1 MSDLSPPWILFVD
14 KGKPKAILPAMRQG
28 EVADVSHLTMAEA
41 QEIVRLGNELY
52 HILQRARLRR
62 IGERFQ
68 ELVEMVKHSTSPALG
83 DDEAETDGEHVEVE
97 SEHGASDHRNVV
109 GEIVDEGH
117 TDPIEAADSTRKQNR
132 HEP

>member
-52 HILQRARLRR
+52 YVLQRVKFRR
-62 IGERFQ
+62 IEERLQ
-68 ELVEMVKHSTSPALG
+68 ELTVLIRESGVTFDSELV
-83 DDEAETDGEHVEVE
+83 AELED
-97 SEHGASDHRNVV
+97 
-109 GEIVDEGH
+109 
-117 TDPIEAADSTRKQNR
+117 

>member
-1 MSDLSPPWILFVD
+1 VSDLSPPWVLFID

-28 EVADVSHLTMAEA
+28 EVADVSHMTMAEA
-41 QEIVRLGNELY
+41 QNIVRLGNELY
-52 HILQRARLRR
+52 HALVAARFKSIEARLR
-62 IGERFQ
+62 

-83 DDEAETDGEHVEVE
+83 DDEAETDSEVVEVK

-117 TDPIEAADSTRKQNR
+117 TDPIETADPTRKQNR